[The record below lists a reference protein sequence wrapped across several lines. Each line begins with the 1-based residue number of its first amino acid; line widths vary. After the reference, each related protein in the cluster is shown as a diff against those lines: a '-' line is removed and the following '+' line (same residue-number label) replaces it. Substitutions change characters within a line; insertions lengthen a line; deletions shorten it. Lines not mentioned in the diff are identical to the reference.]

1 MSNQT
6 LLLFSLFSISIF
18 VMTMQTIT
26 AMVNL
31 QKSKTAKILINSK
44 IFTLFLEI
52 FAILRQRTF
61 AAKSTRKNLSTS
73 RIDKKIY
80 ANSTERKIVSDYYGR
95 R

>member
-1 MSNQT
+1 MSKQT

-61 AAKSTRKNLSTS
+61 AAKSTRKTCQLLELT
-73 RIDKKIY
+73 
-80 ANSTERKIVSDYYGR
+80 RKYMQTQLKGR
-95 R
+95 